1 MGCQRGGGG
10 GGGDRVRGQVW
21 DGTLSEQSMVRKVWA
36 MTALKSRL
44 QKEATASP
52 QERVSRGWISVGYI
66 HPKGPQD
73 HAYALQSPHSLKQH
87 IAARDQSKR
96 TREAIDQLAC
106 FVHTKSLELQ
116 AGIEC
121 LVC

>member
-1 MGCQRGGGG
+1 MNGKGWERVSCSGTKDGTGGGGVPTRGG

-52 QERVSRGWISVGYI
+52 QERVSRG
-66 HPKGPQD
+66 
-73 HAYALQSPHSLKQH
+73 
-87 IAARDQSKR
+87 
-96 TREAIDQLAC
+96 
-106 FVHTKSLELQ
+106 
-116 AGIEC
+116 
-121 LVC
+121 